1 MNESHLEITDG
12 ELEEMLDA
20 LPGERITP
28 DFLRAQI
35 LKTEYVLWPPGS
47 TNTICAITLK
57 NGYVLHGTA
66 ACADPTN
73 YKEEVGR
80 LIAHNNAFNQ
90 LWPLYGFALKEL
102 LTRRQIGQKADRE
115 KAG

>member
-1 MNESHLEITDG
+1 MSESHLEITDG
-12 ELEEMLDA
+12 ELEEMLGE

-47 TNTICAITLK
+47 VNTICAITLK

-66 ACADPTN
+66 ACADPAN
-73 YKEEVGR
+73 YQEEIGR
-80 LIAHNNAFNQ
+80 RLAHEKAFDQ

-102 LTRRQIGQKADRE
+102 LNRRAKRTE
-115 KAG
+115 P